1 MIAALLREQ
10 PALAPLSR
18 LLERPGAR
26 QLIRYAIAGFCVTQ
40 FSALIYSVLAMAFH
54 VAPLMANV
62 ASTACGVVVGYV
74 VHDRWS
80 FAEGEARNDAAKVA
94 RFLMATM
101 LGFAVNSLWVWLL
114 VTNFRLPA
122 LAPVPLM
129 IFATPWVS
137 FFINRYWV
145 FKAA

>member
-1 MIAALLREQ
+1 MMASLLGEQ
-10 PALAPLSR
+10 PAAALTR
-18 LLERPGAR
+18 LLEKPGTR

-40 FSALIYSVLAMAFH
+40 FSALIYSVAAMEFR
-54 VAPLMANV
+54 VEPLIANV
-62 ASTACGVVVGYV
+62 ISTLCGVVVGFV

-80 FAEGEARNDAAKVA
+80 FAEGTAQNDAGKVA
-94 RFLMATM
+94 RFLATT
-101 LGFAVNSLWVWLL
+101 LIGFSVNSLWVWLL
-114 VTNFRLPA
+114 VKELRLPA

-129 IFATPWVS
+129 MFATPWVS

>member
-1 MIAALLREQ
+1 MIATLLREQ
-10 PALAPLSR
+10 PAFAGLNR
-18 LLERPGAR
+18 LLEKPGAR

-40 FSALIYSVLAMAFH
+40 FSALIYSVLAIAFH
-54 VAPLMANV
+54 VAPLLANV
-62 ASTACGVVVGYV
+62 ASTCCGVVVGYV

-80 FAEGEARNDAAKVA
+80 FAEGEARNDVAKLA

-114 VTNFRLPA
+114 VTTLRLPP

-129 IFATPWVS
+129 MFVTPWVS

>member
-1 MIAALLREQ
+1 MIGVSLREQ
-10 PALAPLSR
+10 SARDAIGGLMA
-18 LLERPGAR
+18 RPGTK

-40 FSALIYSVLAMAFH
+40 FSALIYSILAMFAH
-54 VAPLMANV
+54 VAPLMANGC
-62 ASTACGVVVGYV
+62 STACGVIVGYL

-80 FAEGEARNDAAKVA
+80 FADGGADNDVAKLG
-94 RFLMATM
+94 RFLATTL

-114 VTNFRLPA
+114 VTRLHFAP

-129 IFATPWVS
+129 MFATPWVS

>member
-1 MIAALLREQ
+1 MITALLREQ
-10 PALAPLSR
+10 PALAGLNR
-18 LLERPGAR
+18 LLEKPGAR
-26 QLIRYAIAGFCVTQ
+26 QLVRYAIAGFMVTQ
-40 FSALIYSVLAMAFH
+40 FSALIYSVVAMGFH
-54 VAPLMANV
+54 VEPLVANV
-62 ASTACGVVVGYV
+62 ISTLCGVVVGYL

-80 FAEGEARNDAAKVA
+80 FAGGAAANDAGKVA
-94 RFLMATM
+94 RFLIATL

-114 VTNFRLPA
+114 VTTLRFPP

-129 IFATPWVS
+129 MFATPWVS